1 MIEIVAASPKSEHQF
16 YAAAP
21 LGISLR
27 RLAADKRIAGR
38 ICFGNTGA
46 KKDGLP
52 AIFNRQIAAA
62 GREAIIVFTHDDVW
76 LDDCFLA
83 DRLVEALKRFDVVGV
98 AGNRR
103 ILPHQPA
110 WAFVDEK
117 FTWDEPKHLSGALAH
132 GANAGGAISHFGP
145 TPARCELLDGV
156 FLAVKAS
163 VLAKHTLRFNERLR
177 FHFYD
182 MDFCREAKR
191 RGLRLGTWPIAITH
205 ASGGAFGSAQWSKE
219 RRVYFK
225 KWKS

>member
-83 DRLVEALKRFDVVGV
+83 DRLVEALKHFDVVGV

-117 FTWDEPKHLSGALAH
+117 FTWDEPKHLSGGGGPRGERRWSDFPFRADAGALRIARRS
-132 GANAGGAISHFGP
+132 IS
-145 TPARCELLDGV
+145 R
-156 FLAVKAS
+156 
-163 VLAKHTLRFNERLR
+163 
-177 FHFYD
+177 
-182 MDFCREAKR
+182 RE
-191 RGLRLGTWPIAITH
+191 GLRPRQAHVAL
-205 ASGGAFGSAQWSKE
+205 
-219 RRVYFK
+219 
-225 KWKS
+225 

>member
-27 RLAADKRIAGR
+27 RLAADKCIAGR

-103 ILPHQPA
+103 ILPRQPA

-117 FTWDEPKHLSGALAH
+117 FTWDDPRHLSGAVAH
-132 GANAGGAISHFGP
+132 GKDACGPISRFGP
-145 TPARCELLDGV
+145 TPAPCELLDGV
-156 FLAVKAS
+156 FLAAKAAT
-163 VLAKHTLRFNERLR
+163 LADHRLRFDARFK

-182 MDFCREAKR
+182 MDFCREAR
-191 RGLRLGTWPIAITH
+191 RAGLSLGTWPIALTH
-205 ASGGAFGSAQWSKE
+205 GSGGTFGSVAWKAAQQI
-219 RRVYFK
+219 YFT
-225 KWKS
+225 KWKT